1 MGTQWFQY
9 RKYSEPHLWLEHTN
23 IGCTYG
29 YQYATTECAILS
41 KWVLGKFHVQ
51 VTWVNNRHLAMPPF
65 FSLQSV
71 VRGTSTEIPYWWCVT
86 SLIWVALLIC
96 PAKSKICFWTN
107 QKHHPYLGSNSSLV
121 WNFCGYSSNITSGQ
135 PVVGGRSNVQ
145 RKSCPIAQG

>member
-9 RKYSEPHLWLEHTN
+9 
-23 IGCTYG
+23 
-29 YQYATTECAILS
+29 QYATIYLTTECALLS

-96 PAKSKICFWTN
+96 PAKSKIYFWTN
-107 QKHHPYLGSNSSLV
+107 QKHYSYLGSDPSAVS
-121 WNFCGYSSNITSGQ
+121 NFCSHSSNIILQGNQ
-135 PVVGGRSNVQ
+135 WLGEGGFYSEELNVF
-145 RKSCPIAQG
+145 KYGIIIIINYE